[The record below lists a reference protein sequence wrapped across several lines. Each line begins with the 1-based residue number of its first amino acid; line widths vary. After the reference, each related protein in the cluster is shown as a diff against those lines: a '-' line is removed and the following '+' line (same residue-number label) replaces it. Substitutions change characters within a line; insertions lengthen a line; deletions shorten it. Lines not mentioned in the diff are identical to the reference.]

1 MAEAIRNELREG
13 IRGRYVHCA
22 GFLIVHV
29 LTRSVLTTNTNLM
42 ASAIGF
48 RQGLAQDVSA
58 ERRLP
63 GLAPNGHAEVAL
75 QCPLLADE
83 QT

>member
-1 MAEAIRNELREG
+1 
-13 IRGRYVHCA
+13 
-22 GFLIVHV
+22 
-29 LTRSVLTTNTNLM
+29 M